1 MDSCEWYQS
10 NEYITN
16 TIYAKGLTE
25 SQVVVTFYPYSIDI
39 LIKASPNDTLMN
51 SFELYDE
58 IIPNQCETKVTPT
71 KIEVKMKKKKPAM
84 WPTRDADLDLGLTK
98 YDLNKAISELCE
110 IEDIP
115 DQEALKLFEQR
126 QNETLKSSLNKKI
139 F

>member
-1 MDSCEWYQS
+1 
-10 NEYITN
+10 
-16 TIYAKGLTE
+16 
-25 SQVVVTFYPYSIDI
+25 
-39 LIKASPNDTLMN
+39 MN
-51 SFELYDE
+51 SFGLYDE